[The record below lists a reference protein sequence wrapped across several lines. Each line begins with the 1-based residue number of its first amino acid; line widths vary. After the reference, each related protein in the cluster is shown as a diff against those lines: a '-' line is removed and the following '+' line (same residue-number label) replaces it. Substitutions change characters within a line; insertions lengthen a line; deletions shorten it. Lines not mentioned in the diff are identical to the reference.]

1 MASHTFMLIEGQKV
15 QMEVHPDAIIAFP
28 YFLDD
33 GSMVYAVL
41 GEAEQDK
48 LIALQQIIGEC
59 DADWFYY
66 YLITP

>member
-1 MASHTFMLIEGQKV
+1 
-15 QMEVHPDAIIAFP
+15 
-28 YFLDD
+28 
-33 GSMVYAVL
+33 MVYAVL

-48 LIALQQIIGEC
+48 LIALHQIIGEC

>member
-15 QMEVHPDAIIAFP
+15 QMEVHPDAIISFP

-48 LIALQQIIGEC
+48 LIALHQIIGEC
-59 DADWFYY
+59 DAD
-66 YLITP
+66 

>member
-1 MASHTFMLIEGQKV
+1 
-15 QMEVHPDAIIAFP
+15 MEVHPDAIISFP

-59 DADWFYY
+59 DAD
-66 YLITP
+66 